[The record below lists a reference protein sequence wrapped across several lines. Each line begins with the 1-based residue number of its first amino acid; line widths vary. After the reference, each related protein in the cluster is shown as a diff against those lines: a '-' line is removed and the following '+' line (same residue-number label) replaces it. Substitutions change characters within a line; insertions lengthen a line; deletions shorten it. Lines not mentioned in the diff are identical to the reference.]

1 MENFNKKIDDAV
13 KSILALEGSAN
24 IDFIFLYGSIAQ
36 NKSHGKSDIDLCLC
50 FRGTDEAAYDFL
62 LEAMSAVNSDS
73 FDLKLFRQLPL
84 YIKIDV
90 FKGKLLHTKDLRE
103 VYNIAYDTIRQYDE
117 FEPRFYDYIGK
128 EEIH

>member
-13 KSILALEGSAN
+13 RSILALEGSAN